1 MKRPVTALTL
11 LLILILTL
19 SHLKAARGESL
30 ARLVLP
36 NPKLLRCKSSNCL
49 QLFSEDV
56 GQKDIAP
63 KQIVLDMNDGCVY
76 GITARYDKSVPIDRI
91 KSEISTVYK
100 QWSMNYPSET
110 NLYLWRVE
118 PEKFAINLAVT
129 DKEDKKRI
137 GTEVGTRQLMYIAF
151 GGRSACDVP

>member
-1 MKRPVTALTL
+1 MKRIVTALAL

-19 SHLKAARGESL
+19 SHLKPARGESL

-36 NPKLLRCKSSNCL
+36 NPKLLQCKSSSCL

-63 KQIVLDMNDGCVY
+63 KQIILDMNDGCVY
-76 GITARYDKSVPIDRI
+76 GITATYDKSVQIDQI
-91 KSEISTVYK
+91 KTEINTVYK
-100 QWSMNYPSET
+100 QWSMSYPSET

-118 PEKFAINLAVT
+118 PEKFAIQLAVT
-129 DKEDKKRI
+129 GKEEKKRI
-137 GTEVGTRQLMYIAF
+137 GTEVGTRQLIYIAF
-151 GGRSACDVP
+151 GGRSACSCS